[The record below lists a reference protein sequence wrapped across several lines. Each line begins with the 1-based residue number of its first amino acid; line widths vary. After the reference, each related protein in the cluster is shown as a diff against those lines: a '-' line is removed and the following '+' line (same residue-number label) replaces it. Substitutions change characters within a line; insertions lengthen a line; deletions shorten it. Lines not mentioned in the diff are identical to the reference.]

1 MKNLRI
7 KRLRK
12 YFLYML
18 LCVCV
23 FVGIWAANVIIVGD
37 TNYITKSST
46 LLKLAHILVGSFGC
60 FTVIT
65 IIEGIKKH

>member
-7 KRLRK
+7 KTISK
-12 YFLYML
+12 YFLYAL

-23 FVGIWAANVIIVGD
+23 FVGMWVVSAIITD
-37 TNYITKSST
+37 DINYLSKSSVP
-46 LLKLAHILVGSFGC
+46 LKLAHILVGSFGC

-65 IIEGIKKH
+65 ITEGIKKH